1 MKKGIFIKFIV
12 YAMYAVSCLSYMHVY
27 GYEYGPD
34 CFGENCY
41 YEEEEPIDDD
51 DSNTQTNDSSED
63 NDIIAEDTES
73 SNNEDSQQNDEQ
85 TEETPSEPEENNESS
100 DDKEN
105 IIDNDSSAEDTE
117 IEPTDT
123 SEATSESESTDE
135 VEPDEENTVD
145 DEASETESSEDSEI
159 INDENEDSPNVSDEV
174 EDSEIIDDENE
185 DSPGVSDEVE
195 EKTEETPADTD
206 EEIQQD
212 DEPQHAQAAQPL
224 PWWAPGTTMGVP
236 TLPAYADLWVKAC
249 PNHEIIID
257 INNKNNQALILYP
270 SSNSELNESET
281 GDLIYRAHKNFQ
293 GVDTFT
299 YKLKDKS
306 YIVKVTVKDDDSCQ
320 TQEQTIQVPPAAC
333 QVYAVHDEKRSDSQF
348 LTIDPNGY
356 TTVALGSM
364 HEQHDIEGI
373 AIEPKSHSL
382 YAISGGS
389 SPDDGT
395 LYLVNPLT
403 AELTVVGNTGFSEV
417 TDLAFHP
424 DSSLW
429 AWSEANGLIQIDP
442 KTAESQLYFASELN
456 VEGLAW
462 DAEGQVLYASEG
474 QNLWAFD
481 DQEQSL
487 NLVCQNFPGE
497 VESLDTLADGMLL
510 FSVNDD
516 ASNTVFVYEPK
527 SCSILLDRRFATK
540 TGYTDIEA
548 ISWPLDCQVSADVP
562 AWQAHFHGEADNEL
576 VCLEEPRWLTVSGYM
591 SLDPADKHL
600 YLETFWQLTAEEEKV
615 CAEID
620 EFDEAPTG
628 RCTQMQYPK
637 QLVTDASEFNIKVWW
652 PGLPK
657 KARDDTQITVEYG
670 LNVLDLNGDPL
681 PLSRITKQLVG
692 SHSLCA
698 ADEAPACQD
707 ETECPFIETD
717 ESVACDPETSECPEE
732 SIEDEQSAEDEE
744 ESTCKADEADCTLKE
759 EATCDDEAC
768 LETQEQTLCG
778 DDACQP
784 LVSSEDDDLELELK
798 QPIDIAAIQRYLADE
813 QFVLDDKGQLLV
825 WFEEQWHIFRFAE
838 QLADDRATAEEL
850 ELTLID
856 DVNVDGYRDYAITY
870 PDGQVQLLYYLGVAE
885 SIVEEDEALETP
897 ISDDI
902 IDDELSDEEST
913 SEIEETEE
921 EHADEESASE
931 TEETEEEHTDEAIDD
946 EENTSEA
953 EETEDETIDSKTED
967 EEVQE
972 SSEQEVKET
981 ESDSKS
987 TDTEVAAVQPPD
999 EDDDSEQKGSKQQSD
1014 NSDRPKADDSS
1025 KVTEVK
1031 DDKPNKVDEKQAEP
1045 TIEVKND
1052 SKTQTKPQVDTT
1064 PKAEPPVESAP
1075 VVILPEPTSMVSP
1088 PAEPVSTPTAE
1099 TSVVETAAQG
1109 Q

>member
-1 MKKGIFIKFIV
+1 M
-12 YAMYAVSCLSYMHVY
+12 SYMHVY

-41 YEEEEPIDDD
+41 YEEEPIDEETSSSD

-73 SNNEDSQQNDEQ
+73 SNDEDSQQNDEQ
-85 TEETPSEPEENNESS
+85 TEETPSVTEENN

-117 IEPTDT
+117 VEPTDT
-123 SEATSESESTDE
+123 SEAISESESTDE

-174 EDSEIIDDENE
+174 EDSEIIDDENA
-185 DSPGVSDEVE
+185 DSRGVSDKVE

-206 EEIQQD
+206 EESQQD
-212 DEPQHAQAAQPL
+212 AEPQHAEAAQPL
-224 PWWAPGTTMGVP
+224 PWWAPGATMGVP

-249 PNHEIIID
+249 PNHEVIID
-257 INNKNNQALILYP
+257 INNKNNQALTLYP
-270 SSNSELNESET
+270 SLNSELSESET

-320 TQEQTIQVPPAAC
+320 TQQQPIQVPPAAC

-364 HEQHDIEGI
+364 HKQHDIEGI
-373 AIEPKSHSL
+373 AIEPKSHTL

-403 AELTVVGNTGFSEV
+403 SELTVVGNTDFSEV

-429 AWSEANGLIQIDP
+429 AWSEDNGLIQIDP

-462 DAEGQVLYASEG
+462 DAEGQMLYASEG

-548 ISWPLDCQVSADVP
+548 ISWPLDCQVSEDVP
-562 AWQAHFHGEADNEL
+562 AWQAHFHGETDNEL

-620 EFDEAPTG
+620 EFDEPPTG

-657 KARDDTQITVEYG
+657 RARDDTQITVEYG

-681 PLSRITKQLVG
+681 PLSRLTKQLVG

-707 ETECPFIETD
+707 ETECQFIET
-717 ESVACDPETSECPEE
+717 EEQVACDPETTECAEE
-732 SIEDEQSAEDEE
+732 IVEDEEAIEEVVE
-744 ESTCKADEADCTLKE
+744 ESTCEADEADCKE
-759 EATCDDEAC
+759 AVVCEDEAC
-768 LETQEQTLCG
+768 LEAQEHALC
-778 DDACQP
+778 DDDDKCQP
-784 LVSSEDDDLELELK
+784 PVEDLERELK

-825 WFEEQWHIFRFAE
+825 WFEEQWHIFIFAE
-838 QLADDRATAEEL
+838 QWADDRATADAL

-856 DVNVDGYRDYAITY
+856 DENADGYRDYVITY

-902 IDDELSDEEST
+902 IDDELSDEESA
-913 SEIEETEE
+913 SEVEETEE

-931 TEETEEEHTDEAIDD
+931 AEETEEEHADEESASEAEETEEAIDD

-972 SSEQEVKET
+972 SSKQEVKET

-987 TDTEVAAVQPPD
+987 TDTEVTVVQSP
-999 EDDDSEQKGSKQQSD
+999 DDDSEQKGAKQPSD
-1014 NSDRPKADDSS
+1014 EPKPPKANDSN
-1025 KVTEVK
+1025 KATQEK
-1031 DDKPNKVDEKQAEP
+1031 DDKPKKVNETQAES
-1045 TIEVKND
+1045 TVKNE
-1052 SKTQTKPQVDTT
+1052 SQTEAKPPVDTT
-1064 PKAEPPVESAP
+1064 PKAEPPAESAP

-1088 PAEPVSTPTAE
+1088 PAEAVSTPTAE